1 MIYSFLKL
9 LFRITVKAFFKHQE
23 TINIEHIPVKGP
35 VILVANHPSTFMD
48 PIIIATKVPREVSF
62 IAKST
67 AFKSKFTSWILPKF
81 NMIPVFRA
89 QDDPSQMHKN
99 QQTFEK
105 VFQLLERNG
114 CILIFPEGISL
125 TERKL
130 KEIKTGAAR
139 MALGAEARNNFSLGV
154 KILPIGLTY
163 SDQHSFQSDLL
174 VRIGEPI
181 ELINYK
187 DSYNTDPLAA
197 GKQITEEIRVR
208 LEKLTIDIQDE
219 EVDLF
224 VKDVETVYKSQLIR
238 DMGFSKE
245 IPEHDYIVTKLIYK
259 RIHYYLETDP
269 DRVSKVRQ
277 YMDNYKRLL
286 NKLNLEDHIIRGKRR
301 RSSAILNFIGL
312 FLYFL
317 IGFPLFVFGTFNN
330 YIPYKLPYR
339 IAIWSKVEAQYIGA
353 IMMVSGTFVFL
364 IFYLLQIY
372 LVQWWIS
379 DWRVTAVYTLVLPL
393 SGLFA
398 YNYWKAFTQLRRKWH
413 FISLFMKKKELVSQL
428 ITMRT
433 QIMDELEKGR
443 KEYDKAHP
451 VAPVQ

>member
-154 KILPIGLTY
+154 
-163 SDQHSFQSDLL
+163 
-174 VRIGEPI
+174 
-181 ELINYK
+181 
-187 DSYNTDPLAA
+187 
-197 GKQITEEIRVR
+197 
-208 LEKLTIDIQDE
+208 
-219 EVDLF
+219 
-224 VKDVETVYKSQLIR
+224 
-238 DMGFSKE
+238 
-245 IPEHDYIVTKLIYK
+245 
-259 RIHYYLETDP
+259 
-269 DRVSKVRQ
+269 
-277 YMDNYKRLL
+277 
-286 NKLNLEDHIIRGKRR
+286 
-301 RSSAILNFIGL
+301 
-312 FLYFL
+312 
-317 IGFPLFVFGTFNN
+317 
-330 YIPYKLPYR
+330 
-339 IAIWSKVEAQYIGA
+339 
-353 IMMVSGTFVFL
+353 
-364 IFYLLQIY
+364 
-372 LVQWWIS
+372 
-379 DWRVTAVYTLVLPL
+379 
-393 SGLFA
+393 
-398 YNYWKAFTQLRRKWH
+398 
-413 FISLFMKKKELVSQL
+413 
-428 ITMRT
+428 
-433 QIMDELEKGR
+433 
-443 KEYDKAHP
+443 
-451 VAPVQ
+451 